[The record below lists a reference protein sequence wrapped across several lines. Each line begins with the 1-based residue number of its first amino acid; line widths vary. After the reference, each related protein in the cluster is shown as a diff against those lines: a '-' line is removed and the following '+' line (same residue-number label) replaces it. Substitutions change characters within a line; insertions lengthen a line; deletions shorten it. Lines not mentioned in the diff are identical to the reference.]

1 MSVYTD
7 MVKNIKLPEMVEVH
21 QKFLRPRITD
31 VGQAVWKELHRE
43 GIRQTI
49 KPGMTVAITGG
60 SRGVCRIPV
69 ILKTIVSFCREQGA
83 IPFIFPAMGSHG
95 GGTAEG
101 QKRVLESLGVT
112 EAFCGCEIR
121 ATMEVTQI
129 GMTKEGH
136 PVYMDAYAAAADVVI
151 VVNRIKPHT
160 AFRGSYESGLMKMMT
175 IGMGKHAGA
184 SVCHRAGFGRMN
196 HLVPL
201 FGCEVLKSGKIAFGL
216 AVLENAYD
224 ETCHVEALLPDEFEV
239 REPELLKQAYGL
251 MGHLQFEQ
259 ADVLIVDEIGKDYS
273 GEGADPNITG
283 AFPTPYATGGLQAE
297 RRVCL
302 GLSRAS
308 HGCGYGCGLFDT
320 ISKRFYDQ
328 LDLDA
333 TYTNA
338 ITNTVLTA
346 VQIPMILPNDRDAVK
361 TALRSCN
368 HANMDNPRIIR
379 IANTAHIERIHI
391 STALVKEAKRN
402 PNLELVG
409 EPKPF
414 PFDKEGNLTD
424 LYLK

>member
-7 MVKNIKLPEMVEVH
+7 MLKNIKLPKMIEVH
-21 QKFLRPRITD
+21 QRFLRPQITD
-31 VGQAVWKELHRE
+31 VEQAVLKELHRK
-43 GIRQTI
+43 GTDKII
-49 KPGMTVAITGG
+49 KSGMTIAISGG
-60 SRGVCRIPV
+60 SRGVCNIPV
-69 ILKTIVSFCREQGA
+69 ILKTLVSFCKKQGA
-83 IPFIFPAMGSHG
+83 VPFIFPAMGSHG

-101 QKRVLESLGVT
+101 QKKMLESLGVT

-129 GMTKEGH
+129 GTTKEGH
-136 PVYMDAYAAAADVVI
+136 PVYMDAYAAAADAVI
-151 VVNRIKPHT
+151 VVNRVKPHT
-160 AFRGSYESGLMKMMT
+160 AFRGPYESGLMKMMT

-184 SVCHRAGFGRMN
+184 SVCHQAGFGRMH

-201 FGCEVLKSGKIAFGL
+201 FGHEVLKSGKIAFGL

-224 ETCHVEALLPDEFEV
+224 ETCHVEALLPEEFEA

-251 MGHLQFEQ
+251 MGRLQFKQ

-273 GEGADPNITG
+273 GEGADPNISG
-283 AFPTPYATGGLQAE
+283 AFPTPYAAGGLQAE

-302 GLSRAS
+302 GLSKAS

-320 ISKRFYDQ
+320 ISRRLYDQ

-346 VQIPMILPNDRDAVK
+346 VQIPMVLPNDRDAIR

-368 HANMDNPRIIR
+368 HADMDNPRIIR
-379 IANTAHIERIHI
+379 IGNTAHIERIHI
-391 STALVKEAKRN
+391 STALVEEAVRN
-402 PNLELVG
+402 PDLELVG

-414 PFDKEGNLTD
+414 LFDGEGNLMD
-424 LYLK
+424 L

>member
-7 MVKNIKLPEMVEVH
+7 MVKDIKLPEMIEVH
-21 QKFLRPRITD
+21 QRFPRPLIED
-31 VGQAVWKELHRE
+31 VEQAVRKELHRE
-43 GIRQTI
+43 EIEKSI

-60 SRGVCRIPV
+60 SRGVCNIAV
-69 ILKTIVSFCREQGA
+69 ILKAIVCFCKEQGA
-83 IPFIFPAMGSHG
+83 VPFIFPAMGSHG

-101 QKRVLESLGVT
+101 QRKILESLGVT
-112 EAFCGCEIR
+112 EAFCDCEIR
-121 ATMEVTQI
+121 AAMEVTQI
-129 GMTKEGH
+129 GRTVEGH
-136 PVYMDAYAAAADVVI
+136 PVYIDAYAAAADAVI

-160 AFRGSYESGLMKMMT
+160 AFRGPYESGLMKMMT

-184 SVCHRAGFGRMN
+184 LVCHSAGFGQMH
-196 HLVPL
+196 HLIPL
-201 FGCEVLKSGKIAFGL
+201 FGHEVLQHGKIAFGL

-224 ETCHVEALLPDEFEV
+224 ETCHVEALLPGEFED
-239 REPELLKQAYGL
+239 REPELLEHAYGL

-273 GEGADPNITG
+273 GEGADPNISG
-283 AFPTPYATGGLQAE
+283 AFPTPYATGGLRAE

-302 GLSRAS
+302 GLSEAS

-320 ISKRFYDQ
+320 ISKRLYDQ

-346 VQIPMILPNDRDAVK
+346 VQIPMMLPNDRDAIK

-368 HANMDNPRIIR
+368 HADMAAPRIIR
-379 IANTAHIERIHI
+379 IANTAHIEKIYI
-391 STALVKEAKRN
+391 STALMEEAMAN
-402 PNLELVG
+402 PNLELAG
-409 EPKPF
+409 EPMPF
-414 PFDKEGNLTD
+414 PFDEEGNLSHF
-424 LYLK
+424 